1 MSSTIIFSCTK
12 IFLLNYSKIIF
23 TEIFTNKENKLKIHM
38 EGEILAVE
46 AYVLSVD
53 QNL

>member
-1 MSSTIIFSCTK
+1 MFSTIIFSCTK

-23 TEIFTNKENKLKIHM
+23 TEIFTDKENKLKIHM
-38 EGEILAVE
+38 EAEILAVE
-46 AYVLSVD
+46 AYVLSID